1 MNLQQILFDI
11 TGVEYGPGD
20 ILNLSDVDK
29 ILLMGDLEHQ
39 IGVSMDD
46 KESGYGIRSDE
57 VESWNTFDDVVVT
70 VSRFYVDIVI
80 GEVYDY

>member
-11 TGVEYGPGD
+11 AGVEYTPGD

-29 ILLMGDLEHQ
+29 IILMGDLEHQ
-39 IGVSMDD
+39 LGVSMDD

-70 VSRFYVDIVI
+70 VSRFHVDIDI
-80 GEVYDY
+80 CDYEF

>member
-11 TGVEYGPGD
+11 TGTEYNSGG

-29 ILLMGDLEHQ
+29 IILMGDLEHHL
-39 IGVSMDD
+39 GVSMDD

-70 VSRFYVDIVI
+70 VSRFYVDIDI
-80 GEVYDY
+80 CDYEF